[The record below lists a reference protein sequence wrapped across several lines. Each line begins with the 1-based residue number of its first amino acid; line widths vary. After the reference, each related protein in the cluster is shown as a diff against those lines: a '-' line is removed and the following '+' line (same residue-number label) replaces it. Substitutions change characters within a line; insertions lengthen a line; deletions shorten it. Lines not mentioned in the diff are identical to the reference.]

1 VTSQDQGQA
10 IIDIFDRDKFVHRNL
25 GDLDLS
31 RDVAT
36 IFIDSA
42 PEYIKSI
49 RNALDAFDSVAL
61 RQSAHKLKGAAD
73 NLALSSLSK
82 IAGRI
87 ETIAQTGDFEIN
99 RQLLPELELQ
109 FEQAEIALKNFIVTF
124 HEKASL

>member
-1 VTSQDQGQA
+1 M
-10 IIDIFDRDKFVHRNL
+10 DKFVHRNL

-36 IFIDSA
+36 IFVDGA
-42 PEYIKSI
+42 PEYIRSI
-49 RNALDAFDSVAL
+49 RNALEAFDTVAL
-61 RQSAHKLKGAAD
+61 RQSAHKLRGAAD

-87 ETIAQTGDFEIN
+87 ETIAQAGDYEKS

-109 FEQAEIALKNFIVTF
+109 FELAEIALKDFIVTSQ
-124 HEKASL
+124 EKAS